1 MIMKVLPMKFAMSA
15 SLSTSLSSINVSNF
29 QGFKKMI
36 GEKTLMP
43 TLLVRSQAS
52 KTGRH
57 ARPAHALALLAALAN
72 PASAQERPIHG
83 PAPVLTV
90 GAAEA
95 ASTRR
100 VELTA
105 GRSVIVDLPRD
116 AKEVFVAN
124 PAVANA
130 VVRSTRKV
138 FVIGMADGAT
148 SIFIMDAEGRQI
160 AALDVTVAR
169 DLNLGTLRELLGQ
182 SIPGGR
188 FDVRSSGASVLLSG
202 SVNSSADAQQ
212 AIDISNAFVG
222 LGGAGGASGGSSGG
236 VSAGARGA
244 VINNLSIRN
253 KDQVMLRVTVVEVS
267 RTVLKQFG
275 INLNGNW
282 SALNPLGS
290 SSSPALSNSVP
301 FPINSDL
308 ATGNQIQASVK
319 AGGFSLQATL
329 KAFEQAGVSRVL
341 AEPTLTAISG
351 EAAKFLAGGEFPVP
365 ASVSSCVS
373 GVCSAPGITFKPYGV
388 ALSFTPVVLADNR
401 ISIRVATDVTEIDPQ
416 NSFNYTND
424 GVTTAIPGTRVRRS
438 ETTVELPSGG
448 VMMTAGLIQQV
459 NKQAISGL
467 PGLINLPILGAL
479 FRSRDYQRMETELMI
494 MVTPY
499 IARAMEPKQVSRPDD
514 NFVDSTDG
522 QAVLLGQIN
531 RLYGKVVPTGAAP
544 VGQTHRGRVG
554 FIVE

>member
-1 MIMKVLPMKFAMSA
+1 MTAPLPHPRPDRRLA
-15 SLSTSLSSINVSNF
+15 
-29 QGFKKMI
+29 
-36 GEKTLMP
+36 
-43 TLLVRSQAS
+43 R
-52 KTGRH
+52 
-57 ARPAHALALLAALAN
+57 RPAHALALLATLAG
-72 PASAQERPIHG
+72 PAHAQERQTFG
-83 PAPVLTV
+83 PAPVLSV
-90 GAAEA
+90 GSAEA

-169 DLNLGTLRELLGQ
+169 DLNLGTLRELLNQ

-202 SVNSSADAQQ
+202 TVNSSSDAQQ
-212 AIDISNAFVG
+212 AIDIANAFVG
-222 LGGAGGASGGSSGG
+222 LGGGGAAGAAGAASGGVAAG
-236 VSAGARGA
+236 VRGA
-244 VINNLSIRN
+244 VINNLTIRN

-267 RTVLKQFG
+267 RNVLKQFG
-275 INLNGNW
+275 INMNGNW
-282 SALNPLGS
+282 AALNPVGTLGQTLVGS
-290 SSSPALSNSVP
+290 GTASAALVPANVPSVLTTSLP
-301 FPINSDL
+301 FPVNPS
-308 ATGNQIQASVK
+308 APTGGELQASVQ

-329 KAFEQAGVSRVL
+329 KAFEQAGVSRIL

-365 ASVSSCVS
+365 ASAACAVG
-373 GVCSAPGITFKPYGV
+373 GVCTPGITYKPYGV

-416 NSFNYTND
+416 QNFTYAVGNTS
-424 GVTTAIPGTRVRRS
+424 VAVPGTRVRRS

-448 VMMTAGLIQQV
+448 VMMTAGLIQQT
-459 NKQAISGL
+459 NRQAISGL

-479 FRSRDYQRMETELMI
+479 FRSRDYQRQETELMI
-494 MVTPY
+494 MCTPY

-514 NFVDSTDG
+514 NFVDATDG
-522 QAVLLGQIN
+522 QTVLLGQIN
-531 RLYGKVVPTGAAP
+531 RIYGKVGPSGAAAP
-544 VGQTHRGRVG
+544 PPPLDRTYRGRVG

>member
-1 MIMKVLPMKFAMSA
+1 MTDL
-15 SLSTSLSSINVSNF
+15 
-29 QGFKKMI
+29 
-36 GEKTLMP
+36 P
-43 TLLVRSQAS
+43 TLL
-52 KTGRH
+52 
-57 ARPAHALALLAALAN
+57 RPARVLALLALVHAGPLL
-72 PASAQERPIHG
+72 AQERPALG

-90 GAAEA
+90 GSAEA
-95 ASTRR
+95 ASSRR

-202 SVNSSADAQQ
+202 SVNSSSDAQQ
-212 AIDISNAFVG
+212 AIDIANAFVG
-222 LGGAGGASGGSSGG
+222 LGGGAAATGAPSGG

-244 VINNLSIRN
+244 VINNLTIRN

-267 RTVLKQFG
+267 RNVLKQFG
-275 INLNGNW
+275 INMTGNW

-290 SSSPALSNSVP
+290 AASPALSNALP
-301 FPINSDL
+301 FPINTDFPN
-308 ATGNQIQASVK
+308 GNQIQASVRG
-319 AGGFSLQATL
+319 AGFSLQATL
-329 KAFEQAGVSRVL
+329 KAFEQAGVSRIL

-365 ASVSSCVS
+365 ASASCPVG
-373 GVCSAPGITFKPYGV
+373 GVCTPGITYKPYGV

-416 NSFNYTND
+416 QSFDYTVGNST
-424 GVTTAIPGTRVRRS
+424 VAVPGTRVRRS

-448 VMMTAGLIQQV
+448 VMMTAGLIQQT
-459 NKQAISGL
+459 NRQAISGL

-479 FRSRDYQRMETELMI
+479 FRSRDYQRQETELMI
-494 MVTPY
+494 MCTPY
-499 IARAMEPKQVSRPDD
+499 IARAMEPRQVTRPDD
-514 NFVDSTDG
+514 NFVDATDG
-522 QAVLLGQIN
+522 QAVLLGQVN
-531 RLYGKVVPTGAAP
+531 RLYGKVGAAP
-544 VGQTHRGRVG
+544 LGRTYRGRVG

>member
-1 MIMKVLPMKFAMSA
+1 MIAPLP
-15 SLSTSLSSINVSNF
+15 L
-29 QGFKKMI
+29 
-36 GEKTLMP
+36 
-43 TLLVRSQAS
+43 
-52 KTGRH
+52 
-57 ARPAHALALLAALAN
+57 ARPARRRASRSACTLALLAALAN

-267 RTVLKQFG
+267 RNVLKQFG
-275 INLNGNW
+275 INVTGNW
-282 SALNPLGS
+282 SALNPLGNALT
-290 SSSPALSNSVP
+290 SPALANNLP
-301 FPINSDL
+301 FPITGGTTP
-308 ATGNQIQASVK
+308 TGNQIQASVR

-365 ASVSSCVS
+365 SAASSCV
-373 GVCSAPGITFKPYGV
+373 GGICSAPGITFKPYGV

-416 NSFNYTND
+416 TSFNYTND

-531 RLYGKVVPTGAAP
+531 RLYGKVAPTGAAP
-544 VGQTHRGRVG
+544 VGQSHRGRVG

>member
-1 MIMKVLPMKFAMSA
+1 VTAVSAMYPPLPR
-15 SLSTSLSSINVSNF
+15 
-29 QGFKKMI
+29 
-36 GEKTLMP
+36 P
-43 TLLVRSQAS
+43 RP
-52 KTGRH
+52 
-57 ARPAHALALLAALAN
+57 ARPAACVLALIAALN
-72 PASAQERPIHG
+72 GPAAAQDRPALG

-90 GAAEA
+90 GSAEA

-105 GRSVIVDLPRD
+105 GRSVIIDLPRD

-148 SIFIMDAEGRQI
+148 SIFMMDAEGRQI

-169 DLNLGTLRELLGQ
+169 DLNLGTLRELLNQ

-212 AIDISNAFVG
+212 AIDIANAFVG
-222 LGGAGGASGGSSGG
+222 LGSAGAGSGAPSGG

-244 VINNLSIRN
+244 VINNLTIRN

-267 RTVLKQFG
+267 RNVLKQFG
-275 INLNGNW
+275 INMTGNW
-282 SALNPLGS
+282 AALNPLSTAVDTTTGLV
-290 SSSPALSNSVP
+290 SSPALVNSLP
-301 FPINSDL
+301 FPIN
-308 ATGNQIQASVK
+308 GNLGNSNQVQASVK

-329 KAFEQAGVSRVL
+329 KAFEQAGVSRIL

-365 ASVSSCVS
+365 SSASCAI
-373 GVCSAPGITFKPYGV
+373 GGLCTPGITFKPYGV

-401 ISIRVATDVTEIDPQ
+401 ISIRVATDVTEIDPEK
-416 NSFNYTND
+416 SFNFTVGNST
-424 GVTTAIPGTRVRRS
+424 VAVPGTKVRRS

-459 NKQAISGL
+459 NKQAIAGL

-479 FRSRDYQRMETELMI
+479 FRSRDYQRQETELMI
-494 MVTPY
+494 MCTPY

-531 RLYGKVVPTGAAP
+531 RLYGTVGPSAAAP
-544 VGQTHRGRVG
+544 LGRTYRGRVG